1 MVDIS
6 SRGSTWMS
14 YGGHTPEHMR
24 PFVEPGLACMHVLFS
39 TEIDQ
44 STVVYVR
51 VVVVFPAGG
60 ESIN

>member
-1 MVDIS
+1 
-6 SRGSTWMS
+6 MS